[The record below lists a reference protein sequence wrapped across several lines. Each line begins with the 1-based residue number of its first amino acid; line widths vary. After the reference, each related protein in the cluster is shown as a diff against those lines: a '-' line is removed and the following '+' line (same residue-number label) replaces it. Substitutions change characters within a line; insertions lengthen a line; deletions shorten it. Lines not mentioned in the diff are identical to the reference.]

1 MQRDDTPARGGS
13 TGPRHA
19 APRRSLLTKVQ
30 APAGRAIA
38 LAAMPS
44 ALLFGMGLTPKIA
57 LADEPGNPFA
67 PGPCVTQPEDPAE
80 EKDGTPPQ
88 EEPADQ
94 EPGTGPEPERDDATD
109 TPQEP
114 EAPEPEEPS
123 RPEEPAAPEPERPA
137 EPEPEKPAEPEP
149 DNPWDPLGVGDALK
163 DLFGLGEEPERATA
177 ERADAEPGTSS
188 PEDGTPSQEEPAESA
203 PEPAGKPG
211 SAAEEEA
218 AERAEREIRDAAEKA
233 GADVEELPEASPDEE
248 SEGAEDA
255 AGAVEAGQES
265 PAPGGKEP
273 FPCPT
278 HDPEALADAELEPG
292 LPLLPDEPWL
302 LESSKLV
309 LRELDYHGIVE
320 VRTAGGA
327 IKKVLKFTSES
338 VDIGDLH
345 QRVTGALGGTT
356 HVEAERGSTSTI
368 RNGTVTMYTEELKGN
383 LFGLIPVTFSPDTP
397 PPLNV
402 PYAVFTDV
410 NVKQAG
416 QFGGTLTIPG
426 MNQYHD

>member
-1 MQRDDTPARGGS
+1 MQRDDTPGREGS

-67 PGPCVTQPEDPAE
+67 PGPCVTQPEDSAE

-88 EEPADQ
+88 EEPADP
-94 EPGTGPEPERDDATD
+94 EPGTGPEPGQDDAAD
-109 TPQEP
+109 VPQDP
-114 EAPEPEEPS
+114 AAPGPEEPTQ
-123 RPEEPAAPEPERPA
+123 PEEPAAPGPEQPA
-137 EPEPEKPAEPEP
+137 EPEPEKPAEPEPEP

-163 DLFGLGEEPERATA
+163 DLFGLGEEPERAA
-177 ERADAEPGTSS
+177 EESADAEPGASS
-188 PEDGTPSQEEPAESA
+188 PEAGAAEPEAAGSA
-203 PEPAGKPG
+203 PEPAEKPG
-211 SAAEEEA
+211 PATEEQA
-218 AERAEREIRDAAEKA
+218 TERAEREIRDAAEKA

-248 SEGAEDA
+248 PDEEPDGAI
-255 AGAVEAGQES
+255 EAGQES

>member
-1 MQRDDTPARGGS
+1 MQRDDIPAREGRS
-13 TGPRHA
+13 GPRHA

-67 PGPCVTQPEDPAE
+67 PGPCVTQPEDSAE
-80 EKDGTPPQ
+80 EEKGGPSPE
-88 EEPADQ
+88 EEPAA
-94 EPGTGPEPERDDATD
+94 PG
-109 TPQEP
+109 
-114 EAPEPEEPS
+114 PEEPKQ
-123 RPEEPAAPEPERPA
+123 PEEVPAAPGPEEPKQPEEEPAAPEPEKPGG
-137 EPEPEKPAEPEP
+137 PEPEKPTEPEPEPEP

-163 DLFGLGEEPERATA
+163 DLFGLGEEPERAA
-177 ERADAEPGTSS
+177 ESPDAEPGAPS
-188 PEDGTPSQEEPAESA
+188 PEAEA
-203 PEPAGKPG
+203 
-211 SAAEEEA
+211 AAEPEA
-218 AERAEREIRDAAEKA
+218 AEKAPESAEDSGSTAEKQAAERTEREIRDAAEKV
-233 GADVEELPEASPDEE
+233 GADVEELPEESPEP
-248 SEGAEDA
+248 DA
-255 AGAVEAGQES
+255 ADDAADDTGQEP
-265 PAPGGKEP
+265 PAPGEKEP

-278 HDPEALADAELEPG
+278 HDPEALANAELEPG
-292 LPLLPDEPWL
+292 IPLLPDEPWL

-327 IKKVLKFTSES
+327 VKKVLKFTSES

-345 QRVTGALGGTT
+345 QRVTGARGGTT

-368 RNGTVTMYTEELKGN
+368 RNGTVTMYTEKLKGN

-410 NVKQAG
+410 NVTQAG

-426 MNQYHD
+426 MHQYHD